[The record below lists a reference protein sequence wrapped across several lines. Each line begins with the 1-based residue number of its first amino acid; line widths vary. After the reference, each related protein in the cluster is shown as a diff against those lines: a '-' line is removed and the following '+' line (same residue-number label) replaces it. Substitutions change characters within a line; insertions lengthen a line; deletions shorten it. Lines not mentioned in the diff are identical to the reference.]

1 MRKRTLFALF
11 AAVVAAGIVGV
22 SCTGFDVDF
31 PEKIQEEHPQQKEGV
46 YTLTLKAYKGA
57 PTKALTEAT
66 DGKTIQSTWETSD
79 VVKVYKE
86 NTLLGELRPA
96 TGGSASTELTGDLTT
111 APSQGDELTL
121 TFSSENYASQNG
133 TLAYI
138 ANNCD
143 YATATVTVTA
153 VSGNAI
159 TTTPASFESRQA
171 IVKFTLKKTEGGTEL
186 ALAATQFLFNDGSV
200 TYTVTPSPAASTL
213 STLYVAIPAFSDRTI
228 TLSAQAADGYY
239 DFTQSGVSFENGKYY
254 RVTVS
259 LTKQLISS
267 LTISGLDPA
276 PTYDFGGISVTTA
289 L

>member
-22 SCTGFDVDF
+22 SCTGFDVEL
-31 PEKIQEEHPQQKEGV
+31 PGKIQEEHPQQKEGV
-46 YTLTLKAYKGA
+46 YTLTLTAYKGA

-79 VVKVYKE
+79 VVKVYRE
-86 NTLLGELRPA
+86 NTELGTLHPLE
-96 TGGSASTELTGDLTT
+96 GGSTTATLTGEVTG
-111 APSQGDELTL
+111 ASEGDALTL
-121 TFSSENYASQNG
+121 KFCSENYASQDG
-133 TLAYI
+133 TLEYI
-138 ANNCD
+138 ATHCD

-171 IVKFTLKKTEGGTEL
+171 IVKFTLKKADGAAEL
-186 ALAATQFLFNDGSV
+186 AAKQFLFNDGSI
-200 TYTVTPSPAASTL
+200 TYTVKPSPAA
-213 STLYVAIPAFSDRTI
+213 STLYVAIPAFGDRTI

-239 DFTQSGVSFENGKYY
+239 DFTKSGVSFENGKYY

-276 PTYDFGGISVTTA
+276 PTYDFGGVSVTTA

>member
-22 SCTGFDVDF
+22 SCTGFDVEL

-79 VVKVYKE
+79 VVKVYRE
-86 NTLLGELRPA
+86 NTELGTLHPLE
-96 TGGSASTELTGDLTT
+96 GGSTTATLTGEVTG
-111 APSQGDELTL
+111 ASEGDALTL
-121 TFSSENYASQNG
+121 KFCSESYTSQDG

-138 ANNCD
+138 AANCD

-153 VSGNAI
+153 VSGNTI

-171 IVKFTLKKTEGGTEL
+171 IVKFTLKKTVGEAEL

-213 STLYVAIPAFSDRTI
+213 YVAIPAFGDKTI
-228 TLSAQAADGYY
+228 TLSAQAEDGYY
-239 DFTQSGVSFENGKYY
+239 DFTKSGVSFENGKYY

-276 PTYDFGGISVTTA
+276 PTYDFGGVSVTTA

>member
-1 MRKRTLFALF
+1 MRTRTLFALF

-22 SCTGFDVDF
+22 SCTGFDVEL

-46 YTLTLKAYKGA
+46 YTLTLTAYKGA

-121 TFSSENYASQNG
+121 TFSSENYASQDG

-138 ANNCD
+138 ATHCD

-171 IVKFTLKKTEGGTEL
+171 IVKFTLKKADGAAEL
-186 ALAATQFLFNDGSV
+186 AAKQFLFNDGSI
-200 TYTVTPSPAASTL
+200 TYTVKPSPAA
-213 STLYVAIPAFSDRTI
+213 STLYVAIPAFGDRTI

-239 DFTQSGVSFENGKYY
+239 DFTQSGVSFEDGKYY

-267 LTISGLDPA
+267 LTISGLDPT
-276 PTYDFGGISVTTA
+276 PTYDFGGVSVTTA

>member
-22 SCTGFDVDF
+22 SCTSLDVVL
-31 PEKIQEEHPQQKEGV
+31 PGKIQEEHPQQKEGV

-57 PTKALTEAT
+57 PTKALAEAT
-66 DGKTIQSTWETSD
+66 DGKTIQSIWEISD
-79 VVKVYKE
+79 VVKVYRGSDF
-86 NTLLGELRPA
+86 LGELRPA
-96 TGGSASTELTGDLTT
+96 TSGSASTDLTGNLTT
-111 APSQGDELTL
+111 APSVGDVLTL
-121 TFSSENYASQNG
+121 TFCSKDYASQTG
-133 TLAYI
+133 TLEYI
-138 ANNCD
+138 AAHCD

-159 TTTPASFESRQA
+159 NTTPASFESRQA
-171 IVKFTLKKTEGGTEL
+171 IVRFTLIKKTEGG

-200 TYTVTPSPAASTL
+200 AYTVTPSPAASTL
-213 STLYVAIPAFSDRTI
+213 YVAIPAFSNQMI

-276 PTYDFGGISVTTA
+276 PTPAPTYDFGGVSVTTA

>member
-22 SCTGFDVDF
+22 SCTGFDVEL
-31 PEKIQEEHPQQKEGV
+31 PEKIHQEHPQQKEGV
-46 YTLTLKAYKGA
+46 YTLTLTAYKGA
-57 PTKALTEAT
+57 STKALTEAT
-66 DGKTIQSTWETSD
+66 DGKTIQSIWETSD
-79 VVKVYKE
+79 VVKVYRE
-86 NTLLGELRPA
+86 NTELGTLHPLE
-96 TGGSASTELTGDLTT
+96 GGSTTATLTGEVTG
-111 APSQGDELTL
+111 ASEGDALTL
-121 TFSSENYASQNG
+121 KFCSESYTSQDG

-138 ANNCD
+138 AAHCD

-159 TTTPASFESRQA
+159 NTTPASFESRQA
-171 IVKFTLKKTEGGTEL
+171 IVKFTLKKADGAAE
-186 ALAATQFLFNDGSV
+186 LAATQFLFNDGSV

-213 STLYVAIPAFSDRTI
+213 YVAIPAFDDRTI
-228 TLSAQAADGYY
+228 TLSAKAADGYY

-276 PTYDFGGISVTTA
+276 PIYDFGGVSVTTA

>member
-22 SCTGFDVDF
+22 SCTGFDVEL

-46 YTLTLKAYKGA
+46 YTLTLTAYKGA

-66 DGKTIQSTWETSD
+66 DGKTIQSTWETTD
-79 VVKVYKE
+79 VVKVYRE
-86 NTLLGELRPA
+86 NTELGTLHPLE
-96 TGGSASTELTGDLTT
+96 GGSTTATLTGEVTG
-111 APSQGDELTL
+111 ASEGDALTL
-121 TFSSENYASQNG
+121 KFCSESYASQDG

-138 ANNCD
+138 AAHCD
-143 YATATVTVTA
+143 YATATVSVTA
-153 VSGNAI
+153 VSGSTI

-171 IVKFTLKKTEGGTEL
+171 IVKFTLKKADGGAE
-186 ALAATQFLFNDGSV
+186 LAATQFLFNDGSI

-267 LTISGLDPA
+267 LTISGLDPNP
-276 PTYDFGGISVTTA
+276 PTYDFGGVSVTTA

>member
-22 SCTGFDVDF
+22 SCTGFDVEL
-31 PEKIQEEHPQQKEGV
+31 PEKIQEDHPQQEEGPVV
-46 YTLTLKAYKGA
+46 YTLSLTAYKGA

-79 VVKVYKE
+79 VVKVYRGSDC
-86 NTLLGELRPA
+86 LGELRPA
-96 TGGSASTELTGDLTT
+96 TGGSASAELTGDLTT
-111 APSQGDELTL
+111 APSKGDELML
-121 TFSSENYASQNG
+121 TFSSQNYASQTG
-133 TLAYI
+133 TLEYI

-143 YATATVTVTA
+143 YATATVTVTT
-153 VSGNAI
+153 VSGNTI

-171 IVKFTLKKTEGGTEL
+171 IVKFTLKKADGVAE
-186 ALAATQFLFNDGSV
+186 LAATQFLFNDGSV
-200 TYTVTPSPAASTL
+200 TYTVKPTSAA
-213 STLYVAIPAFSDRTI
+213 STLYVAIPAFSNQMI
-228 TLSAQAADGYY
+228 TLSAQAEDGYY
-239 DFTQSGVSFENGKYY
+239 DFSQSGVSFENGKYY

-276 PTYDFGGISVTTA
+276 PKYDFGGVSVTTA

>member
-22 SCTGFDVDF
+22 SCTGFDVEL

-46 YTLTLKAYKGA
+46 YTLTLTAYKGA

-111 APSQGDELTL
+111 PPSQGDELTL
-121 TFSSENYASQNG
+121 TFSSENYASQDG

-138 ANNCD
+138 ATHCD

-186 ALAATQFLFNDGSV
+186 AATQFLFNDGSV

-213 STLYVAIPAFSDRTI
+213 YVAIPAFGDRTI

-239 DFTQSGVSFENGKYY
+239 DFTQSGVSFEDGKYY

-267 LTISGLDPA
+267 LTIPGLDPT
-276 PTYDFGGISVTTA
+276 PTYDFGGVSVTTA

>member
-22 SCTGFDVDF
+22 SCTSLDVEL
-31 PEKIQEEHPQQKEGV
+31 PGKIQEEHPQQKEGV

-57 PTKALTEAT
+57 PTKALAEAT
-66 DGKTIQSTWETSD
+66 DGKTIQSIWETSD
-79 VVKVYKE
+79 VVKVYRGSDF
-86 NTLLGELRPA
+86 LGELHPA
-96 TGGSASTELTGDLTT
+96 KGGSASTELTGNLTT

-138 ANNCD
+138 AAHCD

-171 IVKFTLKKTEGGTEL
+171 IVKFTLKKTVGEAE
-186 ALAATQFLFNDGSV
+186 LAATQFLFNDGSI

-213 STLYVAIPAFSDRTI
+213 YVAIPAFSDKTI

-276 PTYDFGGISVTTA
+276 PTYDFGGVSVTTA

>member
-11 AAVVAAGIVGV
+11 AAVVAAGIVGI
-22 SCTGFDVDF
+22 SCTGFDVEL

-66 DGKTIQSTWETSD
+66 DGKTIQSIWETSD
-79 VVKVYKE
+79 VVKVYRGSDF
-86 NTLLGELRPA
+86 LGELRPA
-96 TGGSASTELTGDLTT
+96 TSGSASTDLTGNLTT
-111 APSQGDELTL
+111 APSVGDVLTL
-121 TFSSENYASQNG
+121 TFCSKDYASQNG
-133 TLAYI
+133 TLEYI
-138 ANNCD
+138 AAHCD
-143 YATATVTVTA
+143 YAMATVTVTV

-186 ALAATQFLFNDGSV
+186 AATQFMFNDGSV

-213 STLYVAIPAFSDRTI
+213 YVAIPAFSDKTI

-239 DFTQSGVSFENGKYY
+239 DFTRSGVSFEDGKYY

-267 LTISGLDPA
+267 LTISGLDPT
-276 PTYDFGGISVTTA
+276 PTYDFGGVSVTTA

>member
-22 SCTGFDVDF
+22 SCTGFDVEL

-46 YTLTLKAYKGA
+46 YTLTLTAYKGA

-79 VVKVYKE
+79 VVKVYRE
-86 NTLLGELRPA
+86 NTELGTLHPLE
-96 TGGSASTELTGDLTT
+96 GGSTTATLTGEVTG
-111 APSQGDELTL
+111 ASEGDALTL
-121 TFSSENYASQNG
+121 TFSSENYASQDG

-138 ANNCD
+138 ATHCD

-171 IVKFTLKKTEGGTEL
+171 IVKFTLKKADGAAEL
-186 ALAATQFLFNDGSV
+186 AAKQFLFNDGSI
-200 TYTVTPSPAASTL
+200 TYTVKPSPAA
-213 STLYVAIPAFSDRTI
+213 STLYVAIPAFSNQMI

-276 PTYDFGGISVTTA
+276 PTYDFGGVSVTTA

>member
-22 SCTGFDVDF
+22 SCTGFDVEL
-31 PEKIQEEHPQQKEGV
+31 PGTIQEEHPQQKEGV
-46 YTLTLKAYKGA
+46 YTLTLTAYKGA

-79 VVKVYKE
+79 VVKVYKGSDC
-86 NTLLGELRPA
+86 LGELHPA

-143 YATATVTVTA
+143 YATATATVTA
-153 VSGNAI
+153 VSGNTI

-171 IVKFTLKKTEGGTEL
+171 IVKFTLKKTVGEAEL
-186 ALAATQFLFNDGSV
+186 ALAATQFLFNDGSI

-213 STLYVAIPAFSDRTI
+213 YVAIPAFSNQMI

-267 LTISGLDPA
+267 LTISGLDSA
-276 PTYDFGGISVTTA
+276 PIYDFGGVSVTTA

>member
-22 SCTGFDVDF
+22 SCTGFDVDL
-31 PEKIQEEHPQQKEGV
+31 PEKIEEEHPQQKEGV
-46 YTLTLKAYKGA
+46 YTLTLTAYKGA

-79 VVKVYKE
+79 VVKVYKGSDC
-86 NTLLGELRPA
+86 LGELHPA
-96 TGGSASTELTGDLTT
+96 TGGSASTELTGELTT
-111 APSQGDELTL
+111 APSVSDELTL
-121 TFSSENYASQNG
+121 TFCSKDYASQDG
-133 TLAYI
+133 TLEYI

-186 ALAATQFLFNDGSV
+186 AATQFLFNDGSV

-213 STLYVAIPAFSDRTI
+213 YVAIPAFGDRTI

-276 PTYDFGGISVTTA
+276 PTYDFGGVSVATA

>member
-22 SCTGFDVDF
+22 SCTGFDVEL
-31 PEKIQEEHPQQKEGV
+31 PGTIQEEHPQQKEGV
-46 YTLTLKAYKGA
+46 YTLTLTAYKGA

-79 VVKVYKE
+79 VVKVYKGSDC
-86 NTLLGELRPA
+86 LGELHPA

-143 YATATVTVTA
+143 YATATATVTA
-153 VSGNAI
+153 VSGNTI

-171 IVKFTLKKTEGGTEL
+171 IVKFTLKKTVGEAEL
-186 ALAATQFLFNDGSV
+186 ALAATQFLFNDGSI

-213 STLYVAIPAFSDRTI
+213 YVAIPAFSNQMI

-239 DFTQSGVSFENGKYY
+239 DFTEAGVSFENGKYY

-267 LTISGLDPA
+267 LTISGLDSA
-276 PTYDFGGISVTTA
+276 PIYDFGGVSVTTA

>member
-1 MRKRTLFALF
+1 MRTRTLFALF
-11 AAVVAAGIVGV
+11 VAVVAAGIVGV
-22 SCTGFDVDF
+22 SCTSLDVEL
-31 PEKIQEEHPQQKEGV
+31 PGKIQEEHPQQKEGV

-66 DGKTIQSTWETSD
+66 DGKTIQSIWETSD
-79 VVKVYKE
+79 VVKVYRE
-86 NTLLGELRPA
+86 NTELGTLHPLE
-96 TGGSASTELTGDLTT
+96 GGSTTATLTGEVTG
-111 APSQGDELTL
+111 ASEGDALTL
-121 TFSSENYASQNG
+121 KFCSESYTSQDG

-138 ANNCD
+138 AANCD

-153 VSGNAI
+153 VSGNTI

-171 IVKFTLKKTEGGTEL
+171 IVKFTLKKADGGAE
-186 ALAATQFLFNDGSV
+186 LAATQFLFNDGSV

-213 STLYVAIPAFSDRTI
+213 YVAIPAFSDKTI
-228 TLSAQAADGYY
+228 TLSAQADGYY

-276 PTYDFGGISVTTA
+276 PKYDFGGVSVTTA

>member
-22 SCTGFDVDF
+22 SCTSLDVEL
-31 PEKIQEEHPQQKEGV
+31 PGKIQEEHPQQKEGV
-46 YTLTLKAYKGA
+46 YTLTLTAYKGA
-57 PTKALTEAT
+57 PTKALAEAT
-66 DGKTIQSTWETSD
+66 DGKTIQSTWETTD
-79 VVKVYKE
+79 VVKVYRE
-86 NTLLGELRPA
+86 NTELGTLHPLE
-96 TGGSASTELTGDLTT
+96 GGSTTATLTGEVTG
-111 APSQGDELTL
+111 ASEGDALTL
-121 TFSSENYASQNG
+121 KFCSENYASQDG

-138 ANNCD
+138 ATHCD

-186 ALAATQFLFNDGSV
+186 AATQFLFNDGSV

-213 STLYVAIPAFSDRTI
+213 YVAIPAFSDKTI

-239 DFTQSGVSFENGKYY
+239 DFTRSGVSFEDGKYY

-267 LTISGLDPA
+267 LTISGLDPT
-276 PTYDFGGISVTTA
+276 PTYDFGGVSVTTA

>member
-22 SCTGFDVDF
+22 SCTGFDVEL

-79 VVKVYKE
+79 VVKVYRE
-86 NTLLGELRPA
+86 NTELGTLHPLE
-96 TGGSASTELTGDLTT
+96 GGSTTATLTGEVTG
-111 APSQGDELTL
+111 ASEGDALTL
-121 TFSSENYASQNG
+121 KFCSESYTSQDG

-138 ANNCD
+138 AANCD

-171 IVKFTLKKTEGGTEL
+171 IVKFTLKKADGAAEL
-186 ALAATQFLFNDGSV
+186 AAKQFLFNDGSI
-200 TYTVTPSPAASTL
+200 TYTVKPSPAA
-213 STLYVAIPAFSDRTI
+213 STLYVAIPAFSNQMI

-276 PTYDFGGISVTTA
+276 PTYDFGGVSVTTA

>member
-22 SCTGFDVDF
+22 SCTGFDVEL
-31 PEKIQEEHPQQKEGV
+31 PGKIQEEHPQQKEGV
-46 YTLTLKAYKGA
+46 YTLTLTAYKGA

-171 IVKFTLKKTEGGTEL
+171 IVKFTLKKADGGAE
-186 ALAATQFLFNDGSV
+186 LAATQFLFNDGSV

-213 STLYVAIPAFSDRTI
+213 YVAIPAFSDKTI

-276 PTYDFGGISVTTA
+276 PTYDFGGVSVTTA

>member
-22 SCTGFDVDF
+22 SCTGFDVEL

-46 YTLTLKAYKGA
+46 YTLTLTAYKGA

-111 APSQGDELTL
+111 PPSQGDELTL
-121 TFSSENYASQNG
+121 TFSSENYASQDG

-138 ANNCD
+138 ATHCD

-186 ALAATQFLFNDGSV
+186 AATQFMFNDGSV

-213 STLYVAIPAFSDRTI
+213 YVAIPAFGDRTI

-239 DFTQSGVSFENGKYY
+239 DFTQSGVSFEDGKYY

-267 LTISGLDPA
+267 LTIPGLDPT
-276 PTYDFGGISVTTA
+276 PTYDFGGVSVTTA

>member
-22 SCTGFDVDF
+22 SCTGFDVEL

-121 TFSSENYASQNG
+121 TFSSENYASQDG

-138 ANNCD
+138 ATHCD

-171 IVKFTLKKTEGGTEL
+171 IVKFTLKKADGGAEL
-186 ALAATQFLFNDGSV
+186 AAKQFLFNDGSI
-200 TYTVTPSPAASTL
+200 TYTVKPSPAA
-213 STLYVAIPAFSDRTI
+213 STLYVAIPAFSNQMI

-239 DFTQSGVSFENGKYY
+239 DFAQSGVSFENGKYY

-267 LTISGLDPA
+267 LTISGLDPT
-276 PTYDFGGISVTTA
+276 PTYDFGGVSVTTA

>member
-1 MRKRTLFALF
+1 MRTRTLFALF

-22 SCTGFDVDF
+22 SCTGFDVDL

-46 YTLTLKAYKGA
+46 YTLTLTAYKGA

-66 DGKTIQSTWETSD
+66 DGKTIQSTWETLD
-79 VVKVYKE
+79 VVKVYKGSDC
-86 NTLLGELRPA
+86 LGELHPA
-96 TGGSASTELTGDLTT
+96 TGGSAITELTGDLTT
-111 APSQGDELTL
+111 APSEGDELTL
-121 TFSSENYASQNG
+121 TFRSRNYASQTG
-133 TLAYI
+133 TLEYI
-138 ANNCD
+138 ATNCD

-159 TTTPASFESRQA
+159 TTTPASFESQQA
-171 IVKFTLKKTEGGTEL
+171 IVKFTLKKTVGGEKL
-186 ALAATQFLFNDGSV
+186 DAKQFLFNDGSI

-213 STLYVAIPAFSDRTI
+213 YVAIPAFGDKTI
-228 TLSAQAADGYY
+228 TLSAQAEDGYY

-276 PTYDFGGISVTTA
+276 PTYDFGGVSVTTA

>member
-22 SCTGFDVDF
+22 SCTGFDVEL

-46 YTLTLKAYKGA
+46 YTLTLTAYKGA

-111 APSQGDELTL
+111 PPSQGDELTL
-121 TFSSENYASQNG
+121 TFSSENYASQDG

-138 ANNCD
+138 ATHCD

-186 ALAATQFLFNDGSV
+186 AATQFMFNDGSV

-213 STLYVAIPAFSDRTI
+213 YVAIPAFGDRTI

-239 DFTQSGVSFENGKYY
+239 DFTQSGVSFEDGKYY

-267 LTISGLDPA
+267 LTISGLDPT
-276 PTYDFGGISVTTA
+276 PTYDFGGVSVTTA

>member
-11 AAVVAAGIVGV
+11 AAVVAVGIVGV
-22 SCTGFDVDF
+22 SCTGFDVEL

-46 YTLTLKAYKGA
+46 YTLTLTAYKGA

-79 VVKVYKE
+79 VVKVYRGSDC
-86 NTLLGELRPA
+86 LGELHPA

-111 APSQGDELTL
+111 APSKGDELTL
-121 TFSSENYASQNG
+121 TFSSENYASQTG
-133 TLAYI
+133 TLEYI
-138 ANNCD
+138 AAHCD

-186 ALAATQFLFNDGSV
+186 AATQFLFNDGSV

-213 STLYVAIPAFSDRTI
+213 YVAIPAFGDRTI

-276 PTYDFGGISVTTA
+276 PTYDFGGVSVATA

>member
-11 AAVVAAGIVGV
+11 AAVVAAGIVGI
-22 SCTGFDVDF
+22 SCTSLDVEL
-31 PEKIQEEHPQQKEGV
+31 PGKIQEEHPQQKEGV

-66 DGKTIQSTWETSD
+66 DGKTIQSTWKTTD
-79 VVKVYKE
+79 VVQVYQE
-86 NTLLGELRPA
+86 NTLLGELHPA
-96 TGGSASTELTGDLTT
+96 TDGSASTELTGDLTT

-171 IVKFTLKKTEGGTEL
+171 IVKFTLKKTEGGAEL
-186 ALAATQFLFNDGSV
+186 AAEKFLFNDGSI
-200 TYTVTPSPAASTL
+200 TYTVKPSPAA
-213 STLYVAIPAFSDRTI
+213 STLYVAIPAFSDKTI

-276 PTYDFGGISVTTA
+276 APTYAYDFGGVSVTTA

>member
-11 AAVVAAGIVGV
+11 AAVVAVGIVGV
-22 SCTGFDVDF
+22 SCTGFDVEL

-46 YTLTLKAYKGA
+46 YTLTLTAYKGA

-79 VVKVYKE
+79 VVKVYKGSDC
-86 NTLLGELRPA
+86 LGELHPA
-96 TGGSASTELTGDLTT
+96 TGGSASTELTGELTT
-111 APSQGDELTL
+111 APSVSDELTL
-121 TFSSENYASQNG
+121 TFCSKDYASQDG
-133 TLAYI
+133 TLEYI

-186 ALAATQFLFNDGSV
+186 AATQFLFNDGSV

-213 STLYVAIPAFSDRTI
+213 YVAIPAFGDRTI

-276 PTYDFGGISVTTA
+276 PTYDFGGVSVATA

>member
-1 MRKRTLFALF
+1 MRTRTLFALF
-11 AAVVAAGIVGV
+11 VAVVAAGIVGV
-22 SCTGFDVDF
+22 SCTGFDVEL

-121 TFSSENYASQNG
+121 TFSSENYASQDG

-138 ANNCD
+138 ATHCD

-186 ALAATQFLFNDGSV
+186 AATQFMFNDGSV

-213 STLYVAIPAFSDRTI
+213 YVAIPAFSDKTI

-239 DFTQSGVSFENGKYY
+239 DFTRSGVSFEDGKYY

-267 LTISGLDPA
+267 LTISGLDPT
-276 PTYDFGGISVTTA
+276 PTYDFGGVSVTTA